1 MNDPI
6 PKISIQDLSTLLGAA
21 LGGPVSGA
29 DLHDAILKPQS
40 QQQQAAAGQAAQHGD
55 LLEQLLRGA
64 RRQ

>member
-21 LGGPVSGA
+21 LGGPVRAA
-29 DLHDAILKPQS
+29 DLHDAVLKPQ
-40 QQQQAAAGQAAQHGD
+40 QQRQGEPQTLQAGD
-55 LLEQLLRGA
+55 LLEQLVRGA